1 MEFPF
6 EYPVEIDGWTV
17 AHIEGI
23 ATIRRCCVD
32 PDDWEIECVEVFEEH
47 LGLSPATR
55 WRWKPSHPLDFQ
67 IEQWLYNTK
76 AQQITEAWADREP
89 DEKEHAA

>member
-1 MEFPF
+1 MEYPF
-6 EYPVEIDGWTV
+6 QYPVEIDGWTV

-32 PDDWEIECVEVFEEH
+32 PDDWEIESVEICEANSSH
-47 LGLSPATR
+47 R
-55 WRWKPSHPLDFQ
+55 WVPSYPFNKD
-67 IEQWLYNTK
+67 IERWLYNTK

-89 DEKEHAA
+89 DVRENAA